1 MSKRMLLFLFMSAFA
16 GTEAF
21 SQKNDV
27 LVKSPDKLLSVNVQL
42 REGKAFYSVSYA
54 GRSILEPSPLGL
66 VSDLGDF
73 SQQLQWAGNKRK
85 TIREQ
90 YVLDRGKVSK
100 VDYNANELRCAFLNA
115 GRDTIEVL
123 FRVSNR
129 DVAFSYLIPQNG
141 KGAVACTV
149 EREVTGFDFPAATT
163 TFITQQA
170 LPMTGWMRS
179 KPSYEEPYSIEE
191 AVGVPSQNKVG
202 YTFPALF
209 HVGGQAWALVSE
221 TGVADNYVGTR
232 LSEGTADGLYTIAFP
247 QNGENNGQGAAS
259 ATAPLPFQT
268 SWKTITVGKD
278 LRPVVASTV
287 ATDVVKPLVKSEKV
301 FSPGRATWSWIIW
314 QDSSANYNDQVT
326 YIDLAA
332 NLKAEYV
339 LIDALWD
346 KLTGKEKMAELARY
360 AASKGVGLL
369 LWYNSNGS
377 WNDAPYTPKNRMN
390 DRTVRR
396 EEMAWLQK
404 IGIKG
409 LKVDF
414 FGGDKQVTMQLYHD
428 ILVDAAEFGLVVNFH
443 GATLPR
449 GWERMYPNWVS
460 SEAVL
465 ASENLVFQQSFCD
478 NYPQTATI
486 YPFTRNAVAPMDFG
500 PVFLNKRLSR
510 TQQKGSIRRT
520 TDAFEMATAVLFFSP
535 VQHWGL
541 TPDNLAGEPEY
552 LLDFIRNVP
561 TTWDE
566 TRLIDGYPGKYCVIA
581 RRKGS
586 KWYVAAVNGEP
597 QEKTLTIQLP
607 MLANKEV
614 SVIKDGEG
622 QSSVLQKQ
630 KIGTSVTITL
640 KKAGGAV
647 LFN

>member
-1 MSKRMLLFLFMSAFA
+1 MIKRTLLCLLATAFA

-27 LVKSPDKLLSVNVQL
+27 LVKSPDNQLLVNVQL
-42 REGKAFYSVSYA
+42 REGKAYYSVTYA
-54 GRSILEPSPLGL
+54 GKQVLEPSQLGL
-66 VSDLGDF
+66 VSSIGDF
-73 SQQLQWAGNKRK
+73 SQQLQWAGNKK
-85 TIREQ
+85 QPVQEQ
-90 YVLDRGKVSK
+90 YTLNRSKVSK
-100 VDYNANELRCAFLNA
+100 VDYKANELRCAFTNA
-115 GRDTIEVL
+115 GKDTIEVL

-129 DVAFSYLIPQNG
+129 DLAFSYRIPQNG
-141 KGAVACTV
+141 KGPLTCTV
-149 EREVTGFDFPAATT
+149 EKEVTGFDFPAATT
-163 TFITQQA
+163 TFITPQA
-170 LPMTGWMRS
+170 LPMSGWMKT
-179 KPSYEEPYSIEE
+179 KPSYEETYTLDEPIGT
-191 AVGVPSQNKVG
+191 ASQYKAG

-209 HVGGQAWALVSE
+209 HVAGQQWALVSE
-221 TGVADNYVGTR
+221 TGVAGNYVGTH
-232 LSEGTADGLYTIAFP
+232 LSDGTADGLYTIAFP
-247 QNGENNGQGAAS
+247 QSGENNGQGPVSAS
-259 ATAPLPFQT
+259 APLPLQT
-268 SWKTITVGKD
+268 SWKTITVGND
-278 LRPVVASTV
+278 LKPLVESTV
-287 ATDVVKPLVKSEKV
+287 ATDVVKPVISSKKI
-301 FSPGRATWSWIIW
+301 FTPGRAAWSWIVW

-326 YIDLAA
+326 YINMAVQ
-332 NLKAEYV
+332 LKAEYV
-339 LIDALWD
+339 LIDAFWD
-346 KLTGKEKMAELARY
+346 TQIGKEKMEELARY
-360 AASKGVGLL
+360 AASKGVGLI

-377 WNDAPYTPKNRMN
+377 WNDAPLTPRNRMN
-390 DRTVRR
+390 ERDVRR

-414 FGGDKQVTMQLYHD
+414 FGGDKQATMQLYHD
-428 ILVDAAEFGLVVNFH
+428 ILVDAADFGLVINFH

-449 GWERMYPNWVS
+449 GWERMYPNYVT

-520 TDAFEMATAVLFFSP
+520 TDAFEMATAVLFFSS

-541 TPDNLAGEPEY
+541 TPDNMTGEPEY

-581 RRKGS
+581 RRKGT

-597 QEKTLTIQLP
+597 KEKTLTIALP

-614 SVIKDGEG
+614 SIIKDGDG
-622 QSSVLQKQ
+622 QSSTLQKQ
-630 KIGTSVTITL
+630 KIGSTITLTL

>member
-1 MSKRMLLFLFMSAFA
+1 MSKRMLLCLFISAFA

-21 SQKNDV
+21 SQKNDA
-27 LVKSPDKLLSVNVQL
+27 LVKSPDNQLSVNVQL
-42 REGKAFYSVSYA
+42 REGKAYYSVTYA
-54 GRSILEPSPLGL
+54 GRSIIEPSRLGL
-66 VSDLGDF
+66 LSDLGDF
-73 SQQLQWAGNKRK
+73 SQQLQWAGREKK
-85 TIREQ
+85 SLQEQ
-90 YVLDRGKVSK
+90 YSLDRGKVSR
-100 VDYNANELRCAFLNA
+100 VDYKANELRCAFLNA
-115 GRDTIEVL
+115 GKDTLEVL

-129 DVAFSYLIPQNG
+129 DVAFSYRIPKNG

-149 EREVTGFDFPAATT
+149 EKEVTGFDFPAKTT

-170 LPMTGWMRS
+170 LPMTGWMRT

-209 HVGGQAWALVSE
+209 HVAGQAWALISE
-221 TGVADNYVGTR
+221 TGVGDNYVGTR
-232 LSEGTADGLYTIAFP
+232 LSEGSTDGLYTIAFP
-247 QNGENNGQGAAS
+247 QSGENNGQGPVS

-268 SWKTITVGKD
+268 SWKTITVGND
-278 LRPVVASTV
+278 LKPIVASTV
-287 ATDVVKPLVKSEKV
+287 ATDVVKPVVKSDKL
-301 FSPGRATWSWIIW
+301 FTPGRATWSWIIW
-314 QDSSANYNDQVT
+314 QDSSANYKDQVA

-332 NLKAEYV
+332 SLKAEYV
-339 LIDALWD
+339 LIDVLWD
-346 KLTGKEKMAELARY
+346 VLIGKEKMAELARY
-360 AASKGVGLL
+360 AASKGVGLI

-377 WNDAPYTPKNRMN
+377 WNDAPYTPKNRMSN
-390 DRTVRR
+390 STVRR

-428 ILVDAAEFGLVVNFH
+428 ILADAAEYGLVINFH

-449 GWERMYPNWVS
+449 GWDRMYPNWVS

-486 YPFTRNAVAPMDFG
+486 YPFTRNAVAPMDFA
-500 PVFLNKRLSR
+500 PVFLNKRLNR
-510 TQQKGSIRRT
+510 NPEKGNFRRT

-541 TPDNLAGEPEY
+541 TPDNLEGTPEY

-597 QEKTLTIQLP
+597 AEKTITIKLP
-607 MLANKEV
+607 MLENKEV
-614 SVIKDGEG
+614 SIIKDGEG
-622 QSSVLQKQ
+622 QASVLQKQ
-630 KIGTSVTITL
+630 KVGTSVTITL

>member
-149 EREVTGFDFPAATT
+149 EKEVTGFDFPAATT

>member
-1 MSKRMLLFLFMSAFA
+1 MSKRMLLCLFISAFA

-21 SQKNDV
+21 SQKNEV
-27 LVKSPDKLLSVNVQL
+27 LVKSPDAQLSVSVQL
-42 REGKAFYSVSYA
+42 REGKAYYSVSYG
-54 GRSILEPSPLGL
+54 GRSILEPSQLGL
-66 VSDLGDF
+66 VSSLGDF
-73 SQQLQWAGNKRK
+73 SRQLQWAGHEKK
-85 TIREQ
+85 LLQEQ
-90 YVLDRGKVSK
+90 YSLDRGKVSK
-100 VDYNANELRCAFLNA
+100 VVYKANELRCAFINT
-115 GRDTIEVL
+115 GKDTLEVL

-129 DVAFSYLIPQNG
+129 DVAFSYRIPRNG
-141 KGAVACTV
+141 KGDVVCTI
-149 EREVTGFDFPAATT
+149 EKEVTGFDFPAATT

-170 LPMTGWMRS
+170 LPMTGWMRT

-209 HVGGQAWALVSE
+209 HVAGKAWALVSE
-221 TGVADNYVGTR
+221 TGVAGNYVGTR
-232 LSEGTADGLYTIAFP
+232 LSEGTTDGLYTIQFP
-247 QNGENNGQGAAS
+247 QPGENNGQGAAS
-259 ATAPLPFQT
+259 ATATLPFQT
-268 SWKTITVGKD
+268 SWKTITVGND
-278 LRPVVASTV
+278 LKPVVESTV
-287 ATDVVKPLVKSEKV
+287 ATDVVKPVVHSKKV
-301 FSPGRATWSWIIW
+301 FTPGRATWSWIIL
-314 QDSSANYNDQVT
+314 QDSSANYKDQVA

-339 LIDALWD
+339 LVDVLWD
-346 KLTGKEKMAELARY
+346 KLIGKEKMAELAHY
-360 AASKGVGLL
+360 AASKGVGLI
-369 LWYNSNGS
+369 LWYNSNGQ

-390 DRTVRR
+390 ERDVRR

-428 ILVDAAEFGLVVNFH
+428 ILVDAAEFGLVINFH

-486 YPFTRNAVAPMDFG
+486 YPFTRNAVAPMDFA

-541 TPDNLAGEPEY
+541 TPDNLEGEPAF
-552 LLDFIRNVP
+552 LLDFIRHVP

-566 TRLIDGYPGKYCVIA
+566 TKLIDGYPGKYCVIA
-581 RRKGS
+581 RRKGT

-597 QEKTLTIQLP
+597 QDKTITIALP

-622 QSSVLQKQ
+622 SSAVLQRQ
-630 KIGTSVTITL
+630 KVGSTLTITL

>member
-1 MSKRMLLFLFMSAFA
+1 MSKRMLLCLFMSVLA

-21 SQKNDV
+21 SQKNEV
-27 LVKSPDKLLSVNVQL
+27 LVKSPDKQLSVNVQL

-73 SQQLQWAGNKRK
+73 SQQLQWAGNKIR

-100 VDYNANELRCAFLNA
+100 VDYNANELRCVFMNA

-149 EREVTGFDFPAATT
+149 EKEVTGFDFPAATT

-191 AVGVPSQNKVG
+191 AVGVPSQNKAG

-247 QNGENNGQGAAS
+247 QNGENNGQGPAS

-287 ATDVVKPLVKSEKV
+287 ATDVVKPLVKSEKI

-314 QDSSANYNDQVT
+314 QDSSANYNDQVA

-409 LKVDF
+409 VKVDF

-510 TQQKGSIRRT
+510 NQQKGSIRRT

-541 TPDNLAGEPEY
+541 TPDNLKGEPEY

-647 LFN
+647 FFN

>member
-1 MSKRMLLFLFMSAFA
+1 MSKRMLLCLFMSAFA

-27 LVKSPDKLLSVNVQL
+27 LVKSPDNQLSVHVQL
-42 REGKAFYSVSYA
+42 REGKAYYTVSYA
-54 GRSILEPSPLGL
+54 GRSIIEPSQLGL
-66 VSDLGDF
+66 LSDLGDF
-73 SQQLQWAGNKRK
+73 SQQLQWAGNQKK
-85 TIREQ
+85 LLQET
-90 YVLDRGKVSK
+90 YTLDRGKVSK
-100 VDYNANELRCAFLNA
+100 VDYKANELLCAFINT
-115 GRDTIEVL
+115 GKDTLEVL

-129 DVAFSYLIPQNG
+129 DVAFSYRIPQNG

-149 EREVTGFDFPAATT
+149 EKEVTGFDFPAKTT

-170 LPMTGWMRS
+170 LPMSGWERT

-209 HVGGQAWALVSE
+209 HVGGQAWALISE
-221 TGVADNYVGTR
+221 SGVADNYAGTR
-232 LSEGTADGLYTIAFP
+232 LSEGTTEGLYTIQFP
-247 QNGENNGQGAAS
+247 QAGENNGQGPAS
-259 ATAPLPFQT
+259 ATASLPFQT
-268 SWKTITVGKD
+268 SWKTITVGNELK
-278 LRPVVASTV
+278 PIVESTV
-287 ATDVVKPLVKSEKV
+287 ATDVVKPIVQAEKI
-301 FSPGRATWSWIIW
+301 FSPGRAAWSWIVW

-326 YIDLAA
+326 YINMAA
-332 NLKAEYV
+332 QLKAEYV
-339 LIDALWD
+339 LVDAFWD
-346 KLTGKEKMAELARY
+346 TQIGKEKMEELAHY
-360 AASKGVGLL
+360 ASSKGVGLI
-369 LWYNSNGS
+369 LWYNSNGN
-377 WNDAPYTPKNRMN
+377 WNDAPLTPKNHMN
-390 DRTVRR
+390 EREVRR
-396 EEMAWLQK
+396 KEMAWLQK
-404 IGIKG
+404 IGVKG

-414 FGGDKQVTMQLYHD
+414 FGGDKQATMKLYHD
-428 ILVDAAEFGLVVNFH
+428 ILVDAAEFGLVINFH

-449 GWERMYPNWVS
+449 GWERMYPNYVT

-465 ASENLVFQQSFCD
+465 ASENLVFQQTFCD

-500 PVFLNKRLSR
+500 PVFLNKRLNR
-510 TQQKGSIRRT
+510 NPQKGNFRRT

-541 TPDNLAGEPEY
+541 TPDNLDGTPEY
-552 LLDFIRNVP
+552 LLDFIRKVP

-581 RRKGS
+581 RRKGT

-597 QEKTLTIQLP
+597 QEKTITIKLP
-607 MLANKEV
+607 MLVNKEV

-622 QSSVLQKQ
+622 QASVLEKQ
-630 KIGTSVTITL
+630 KVGTSVTITL

>member
-1 MSKRMLLFLFMSAFA
+1 MLLFLFMSAFA

>member
-1 MSKRMLLFLFMSAFA
+1 MSKRMLLCLFMSALA

-27 LVKSPDKLLSVNVQL
+27 LVKSPDNQLSVNVQL
-42 REGKAFYSVSYA
+42 REGKAYYSVTYA
-54 GRSILEPSPLGL
+54 GRSIIEPSQLGL
-66 VSDLGDF
+66 LSDLGDF
-73 SQQLQWAGNKRK
+73 SQQLQWAGNQKK
-85 TIREQ
+85 LLRET
-90 YVLDRGKVSK
+90 YTLDRGKVSK
-100 VDYNANELRCAFLNA
+100 VDYQANELRCAFINA
-115 GRDTIEVL
+115 GKDTLEVL

-129 DVAFSYLIPQNG
+129 DVAFSYRIPQNG

-149 EREVTGFDFPAATT
+149 EKEVTGFDFPAKTT

-170 LPMTGWMRS
+170 LPMTGWERS

-209 HVGGQAWALVSE
+209 HVGGQAWALISE

-232 LSEGTADGLYTIAFP
+232 LSEGTTEGLYTIQFP
-247 QNGENNGQGAAS
+247 QAGENNGQGPVS
-259 ATAPLPFQT
+259 ATNKLPFQT
-268 SWKTITVGKD
+268 SWKTITVGND
-278 LRPVVASTV
+278 LKPIVESTA

-301 FSPGRATWSWIIW
+301 FTPGMATWSWIIW
-314 QDSSANYNDQVT
+314 QDSSANYKDQVA

-339 LIDALWD
+339 LIDVLWD
-346 KLTGKEKMAELARY
+346 KLIGKEKMAELAAY
-360 AASKGVGLL
+360 AASKGVGLI

-377 WNDAPYTPKNRMN
+377 WNDAPYSPKNRMN
-390 DRTVRR
+390 ERDVRR

-428 ILVDAAEFGLVVNFH
+428 ILADAAEFGLVINFH

-449 GWERMYPNWVS
+449 GWDRMYPNWVS

-486 YPFTRNAVAPMDFG
+486 YPFTRNAVAPMDFA
-500 PVFLNKRLSR
+500 PVFLNKRLNR
-510 TQQKGSIRRT
+510 NPQKGNFRRT

-541 TPDNLAGEPEY
+541 TPDNLNGTPDY
-552 LLDFIRNVP
+552 LLDFIRKVP

-581 RRKGS
+581 RRKGT

-597 QEKTLTIQLP
+597 QEKTITIKLP

-622 QSSVLQKQ
+622 QGSVLEKQ
-630 KIGTSVTITL
+630 KVGTSVTITM

-647 LFN
+647 FFN

>member
-90 YVLDRGKVSK
+90 YLLDRGKVSK

-149 EREVTGFDFPAATT
+149 EKEVTGFDFPAATT

-404 IGIKG
+404 TGIKG

>member
-1 MSKRMLLFLFMSAFA
+1 MSKRMLLCLFMSAFA

-21 SQKNDV
+21 AQKNDA
-27 LVKSPDKLLSVNVQL
+27 LVKSPDSQLSVNVQL
-42 REGKAFYSVSYA
+42 REGKAYYSVTYA
-54 GRSILEPSPLGL
+54 GRSIIEPSRIGL
-66 VSDLGDF
+66 LSDLGDF
-73 SQQLQWAGNKRK
+73 SQQLQWAGREKK
-85 TIREQ
+85 LLQEQ
-90 YVLDRGKVSK
+90 YSLDRGKVSR
-100 VDYNANELRCAFLNA
+100 VDYKANELRCAFINA
-115 GRDTIEVL
+115 GKDTLEVL

-129 DVAFSYLIPQNG
+129 DVAFSYRIPKNG

-149 EREVTGFDFPAATT
+149 EKEVTGFDFPAKTT

-170 LPMTGWMRS
+170 LPMTGWMRT

-191 AVGVPSQNKVG
+191 AVGVTSQNKVG

-209 HVGGQAWALVSE
+209 HVAGQAWALISE
-221 TGVADNYVGTR
+221 TGVGDNYVGTR
-232 LSEGTADGLYTIAFP
+232 LSEGSTDGLYTIAFP
-247 QNGENNGQGAAS
+247 QSGENNGQGPAS

-268 SWKTITVGKD
+268 SWKTITVGND
-278 LRPVVASTV
+278 LKPIVASTV
-287 ATDVVKPLVKSEKV
+287 ATDVVKPVVKSDKL
-301 FSPGRATWSWIIW
+301 FTPGRATWSWIIW
-314 QDSSANYNDQVT
+314 QDSSANYKDQVA

-332 NLKAEYV
+332 SLKAEYV
-339 LIDALWD
+339 LIDVLWD
-346 KLTGKEKMAELARY
+346 VLIGKEKMAELARY
-360 AASKGVGLL
+360 AASKGVGLI

-377 WNDAPYTPKNRMN
+377 WNDAPYTPKNRMS

-428 ILVDAAEFGLVVNFH
+428 ILADAAEYGLVINFH

-449 GWERMYPNWVS
+449 GWDRMYPNWVS

-486 YPFTRNAVAPMDFG
+486 YPFTRNAVAPMDFA
-500 PVFLNKRLSR
+500 PVFLNKRLNR
-510 TQQKGSIRRT
+510 NPEKGNFRRT

-541 TPDNLAGEPEY
+541 TPDNLEGTPEY

-597 QEKTLTIQLP
+597 AEKTITIKLP
-607 MLANKEV
+607 MLENKEV
-614 SVIKDGEG
+614 SIIKDGEG
-622 QSSVLQKQ
+622 QASVLQKQ
-630 KIGTSVTITL
+630 KVGTSVTITL

>member
-1 MSKRMLLFLFMSAFA
+1 MLKRMLLCLFIAACA
-16 GTEAF
+16 GTEGF

-27 LVKSPDKLLSVNVQL
+27 LVKSPDNLLSVNVQL
-42 REGKAFYSVSYA
+42 REGKAFYSVAYA
-54 GRSILEPSPLGL
+54 GRPILEPSPLGL

-73 SQQLQWAGNKRK
+73 SQQLQWAGNKK
-85 TIREQ
+85 TPIREQ
-90 YVLDRGKVSK
+90 YSLDRGKVSK
-100 VDYNANELRCAFLNA
+100 VDYKANELRCVFTNA
-115 GRDTIEVL
+115 GRDTLEIL

-129 DVAFSYLIPQNG
+129 DVAFSYRIPRNG

-170 LPMTGWMRS
+170 LPMSGWMRT

-191 AVGVPSQNKVG
+191 AVGVPSQNKAG

-209 HVGGQAWALVSE
+209 HVSGQAWALVSE
-221 TGVADNYVGTR
+221 TGVADNYAGTR

-247 QNGENNGQGAAS
+247 QAGENNGQGPVT

-278 LRPVVASTV
+278 LHPVVESTV
-287 ATDVVKPLVKSEKV
+287 ATDVVKPLVKSEKI

-346 KLTGKEKMAELARY
+346 QLTGREKMAELARY

-377 WNDAPYTPKNRMN
+377 WNDAPFTPKNRMN
-390 DRTVRR
+390 ERTVRR

-510 TQQKGSIRRT
+510 TQQRGSIRRT

-541 TPDNLAGEPEY
+541 TPDNLEGEPEY
-552 LLDFIRNVP
+552 LLDYIRNVP

-622 QSSVLQKQ
+622 QSSVFQRQKV
-630 KIGTSVTITL
+630 GTSITITL